1 MAASNQMNEPIK
13 KRHKS
18 YLRQCCPGK
27 DCEEDIYKLHDRI
40 EMIEFEPMFGGF
52 IHHDKEGEV
61 VTSFPYSRKFSEYLY
76 DFCNYNAA
84 EWKRERYITS
94 EEVSVLGRG
103 KIMILWRVLDK
114 YGGRYD
120 SRGYTRNIVDV
131 QIMIP
136 SLNLHALEHFCYRYM
151 SRRTGEPQVVVPRL
165 LRQGL
170 ARLYNRFF
178 VFEGEVFKPLQISF
192 RCTPS
197 KCDHKDEDAVPDPL
211 KNMIPPWFYSRTYP
225 ADTSAVMV
233 SVM

>member
-1 MAASNQMNEPIK
+1 
-13 KRHKS
+13 
-18 YLRQCCPGK
+18 
-27 DCEEDIYKLHDRI
+27 
-40 EMIEFEPMFGGF
+40 
-52 IHHDKEGEV
+52 
-61 VTSFPYSRKFSEYLY
+61 
-76 DFCNYNAA
+76 
-84 EWKRERYITS
+84 
-94 EEVSVLGRG
+94 
-103 KIMILWRVLDK
+103 MILWRVLDK

-197 KCDHKDEDAVPDPL
+197 KCHHKDEDAVPDPAEKHDSAL
-211 KNMIPPWFYSRTYP
+211 VLQQSVPGRHQCGNGECYVISIQLIKCRDLFKLMSPYSTWISDALRT
-225 ADTSAVMV
+225 
-233 SVM
+233 